1 MNYDFIEV
9 GTSDFETHI
18 QNATDDHVGLSIEPI
33 QYYLDRLPNKKN
45 VKKLS
50 CAVSFDGIAGRD
62 KVYYVPHET
71 IVRHGLPHWI
81 RGCNSIG
88 DYHYQ
93 HKIRNLQEFVETID
107 IDMIPLGDILEQ
119 HNVEQLKTLKLD
131 TEGGD
136 SYILQSFVPVLE
148 NRQRD
153 WWPQTIEFET
163 NILTPEEVVNETI
176 DMYVNLGYRV
186 YHRGVGEQ
194 NTILAI
200 DI

>member
-18 QNATDDHVGLSIEPI
+18 QNARDETVGLSIEPI
-33 QYYLDRLPNKKN
+33 QYYLDRLPNKEN
-45 VKKLS
+45 VKKLN

-71 IVRHGLPHWI
+71 IIRHGLPHWI

-93 HKIRNLQEFVETID
+93 HKQHNLQELVQTID
-107 IDMIPLGDILEQ
+107 IDCIPLSEIFEEYDVDKLT
-119 HNVEQLKTLKLD
+119 VLKID

-136 SYILQSFVPVLE
+136 CKILKSFLPFLQERDKDKWPV
-148 NRQRD
+148 
-153 WWPQTIEFET
+153 WIEFET
-163 NILTPEEVVNETI
+163 NILTPKEIVDETI
-176 DMYVNLGYRV
+176 EMYIDLGYKVAR
-186 YHRGVGEQ
+186 RGVGEQ
-194 NTILAI
+194 NSILTI